1 MQLLSGKNEEFPSS
15 GIMLRMILRKGGNE
29 SIALSLAGAQLFTVG
44 MSLGSIVFRQACAII
59 YV

>member
-1 MQLLSGKNEEFPSS
+1 MA
-15 GIMLRMILRKGGNE
+15 LRMILCKGRNE
-29 SIALSLAGAQLFTVG
+29 SIAFSVAGAQLFVAG